1 MQQLSIFVVHVRV
14 NTIVVLTHGLTIV
27 TVVLRAGIITNFERI
42 QLGRPQL
49 VVSHL
54 ASSDLA
60 ITDLRRY

>member
-49 VVSHL
+49 VVVHL